1 MTPWAWISHKLS
13 AAWVVVAGAV
23 IIVVTIAGIFF
34 RALAAGRDKERAEAR
49 GKILKDVEKR
59 HEVDRTVART
69 ADPAG
74 ELQRDWSRD

>member
-1 MTPWAWISHKLS
+1 MSPWTWISHKLS
-13 AAWVVVAGAV
+13 AAWVAVASVVV
-23 IIVVTIAGIFF
+23 IVATIAAIFF

-59 HEVDRTVART
+59 NEVERDVART

-74 ELQRDWSRD
+74 ELRDKWSRD